1 MEDKI
6 ELFEPVF
13 VFKRDISAYTDL
25 LSDDRFKD
33 ELDRAPVGVLA
44 EHVIGSFHGS
54 AQWRDVHLLYVDLLC
69 MLCRSQALLDS
80 FFCQDCIDKSLI
92 TVSLKPA

>member
-1 MEDKI
+1 MVDKL

-13 VFKRDISAYTDL
+13 VLERNISADSDL
-25 LSDDRFKD
+25 LSNDWFKD

-44 EHVIGSFHGS
+44 EHVIGSLHGS
-54 AQWRDVHLLYVDLLC
+54 AQRRDVHLLYVDLLC

-80 FFCQDCIDKSLI
+80 FFCQDSIN
-92 TVSLKPA
+92 